1 MENNGIALNYNEKKM
16 SNLTLKKI
24 TNKLEAEIKDLQLLI
39 PHYELAKCK
48 YTNFKYYTDLQN
60 DCLAK
65 CQEYEPNER
74 IHEEYQRVI
83 KYTANMCCSLN
94 KDKDNEHD
102 FDILRNIEKKK
113 ELIEQFKTWD
123 NQYTST
129 MLEIVKNTD

>member
-39 PHYELAKCK
+39 PHYELAMCK
-48 YTNFKYYTDLQN
+48 YTSFKHYSDLQN

-74 IHEEYQRVI
+74 IHDEYQRVI

-94 KDKDNEHD
+94 KDNKHD
-102 FDILRNIEKKK
+102 FDVLSIIEEKK

>member
-48 YTNFKYYTDLQN
+48 YTNFKYYSDLQS
-60 DCLAK
+60 CYLAK
-65 CQEYEPNER
+65 CQEYEPNDKM
-74 IHEEYQRVI
+74 HEEYQRVI
-83 KYTANMCCSLN
+83 KYLRDIYVSLKEDN
-94 KDKDNEHD
+94 KHD
-102 FDILRNIEKKK
+102 FNVLRIIEKNK
-113 ELIEQFKTWD
+113 ELIEQFTTWD